1 MRECIRLQ
9 YKLAIKLIMMHLKE
23 SDGIVNRADSK
34 M

>member
-1 MRECIRLQ
+1 MRERIRLQ
-9 YKLAIKLIMMHLKE
+9 YKLAIKLIMMDLKE